1 MNRFAAP
8 SILLRMTALAG
19 FGAVTLLGASQAFAA
34 ACQPPAAFPKW
45 LQNFKQQAVAQGIS
59 PQTVNYALDGI
70 TYDPATVAKDRGQG
84 VFAQTFLQF
93 SGRMVSGNRLQGG
106 AALLRKHAATFKR
119 IEQEYGVPGPVLVAF
134 WGLETD
140 FGKIMGN
147 MESIRSLATLSFDC
161 RRPEKFTA
169 ELLDALRVIQRGD
182 LSAHEMRGPAHGEV
196 GQFQFQPSTYYNY
209 AVDFDGD
216 GRRDLIRS
224 TPDSLA
230 SAANYLKSIGWQ
242 AGQPWLEQVSV
253 PADLP
258 WDQADVTIKRPRL
271 YWAKHGVTY
280 LNGQPL
286 PKDAMPASLVLPMG
300 RNGPAF
306 LTYQNFDVYT
316 EWNNSLVYCL
326 TAAYYASRLAGGP
339 PLSKGNG
346 PVAALS
352 LAELKEV
359 QQLLASRG
367 FDVGKIDGVIGAAS
381 REAIRTTQVKLG
393 LPADAYPTAELLRR
407 LRAGR

>member
-1 MNRFAAP
+1 MTRFAAP

-19 FGAVTLLGASQAFAA
+19 FAAVTLLGASHAFAA

-70 TYDPATVAKDRGQG
+70 TYDPVTVAKDRGQA
-84 VFAQTFLQF
+84 VFAQSFLQF

-106 AALLRKHAATFKR
+106 GALLKRHAATFKR

-182 LSAHEMRGPAHGEV
+182 LLRTRCAGPAHGEV

-224 TPDSLA
+224 TPNSLA

-242 AGQPWLEQVSV
+242 GGQPWLEQVRV
-253 PADLP
+253 PAESSVGSSRRHHQAPAPFLGQARRDLSQRAAASERRHAGEP
-258 WDQADVTIKRPRL
+258 RP
-271 YWAKHGVTY
+271 AHGT
-280 LNGQPL
+280 
-286 PKDAMPASLVLPMG
+286 D
-300 RNGPAF
+300 RPAF

-339 PLSKGNG
+339 PLAKGNG
-346 PVAALS
+346 PVSALS
-352 LAELKEV
+352 LAELKELQ
-359 QQLLASRG
+359 QQLAKQG

-381 REAIRTTQVKLG
+381 REAIRTMQVKYG

-407 LRAGR
+407 LRTGR